1 MSTLPENEK
10 LALENHGN
18 ASAAP
23 SLVSDESL
31 VNPTGIN
38 EKAGF
43 ETPSSVDAAL
53 FALVFGSKQQY
64 VFHAPLNNN
73 H

>member
-10 LALENHGN
+10 VALENHGN

-31 VNPTGIN
+31 TNPTGIN
-38 EKAGF
+38 EKAGS

-53 FALVFGSKQQY
+53 FALISGSKQQH
-64 VFHAPLNNN
+64 VLPASLNNN